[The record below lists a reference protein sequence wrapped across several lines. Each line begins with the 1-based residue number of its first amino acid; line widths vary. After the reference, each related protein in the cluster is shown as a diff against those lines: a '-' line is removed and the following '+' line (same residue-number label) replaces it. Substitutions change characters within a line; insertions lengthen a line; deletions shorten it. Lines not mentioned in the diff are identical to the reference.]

1 VLGQIGPDIVGLQEV
16 DHLRPRSGSV
26 DQAAY
31 LARSLSMDHVFG
43 AAIHYRTGAY
53 GNAILSKFPFSKTA
67 HHLLPSRREQRACL
81 EAEIIIGTKK
91 LSIFNTHL
99 GLMQQ
104 ERHLQLQ
111 DHILPMVMGKNNP
124 LILSGDFNAT
134 ETASELEPCNRTL
147 KDTFKQ
153 NTGPVINTYPAHEPQ
168 IRIDYVFINHF
179 LQCSNFFIVDT
190 LASDHLPAT
199 ARLRL

>member
-1 VLGQIGPDIVGLQEV
+1 MLKQIGPDIVGLQEV

-43 AAIHYRTGAY
+43 AAIKYQTGAY

-67 HHLLPSRREQRACL
+67 HHLLPSRGEQRACL
-81 EAEIIIGTKK
+81 EAEIIIGINK

-104 ERHLQLQ
+104 ERHHQLQ
-111 DHILPMVMGKNNP
+111 EHILPMVREKNSP
-124 LILSGDFNAT
+124 LLLSGDFNAPV
-134 ETASELEPCNRTL
+134 TASELAPCISTL

-153 NTGPVINTYPAHEPQ
+153 NTGSVINTYPAHEPQ
-168 IRIDYVFINHF
+168 IRIDYIFINDF
-179 LQCSNFFIVDT
+179 LHCSDFFIVDT